1 MPEAELPVAEVL
13 GEVERAL
20 GEAGACVLEAPPGAG
35 KTTLVPKHLLGA
47 PWLAGQRIVMLEPRR
62 LAARAAA
69 RRIAALSGEPVGG
82 TVGYAMRFERRAGPD
97 TRLLVVTE
105 GVLVRRL
112 QADPAL
118 EGVGLLVFDEF
129 HERSLDADLALALAL
144 EVRASLRPDLRLLV
158 MSATLDGAAV
168 SDLLGGA
175 PVVRSEG
182 RQFPVEVDH
191 LGLDRELP
199 VEERVA
205 RAVGLALGRSRG
217 DILAFLPGRREIE
230 RTRDLL
236 AERLREPRPALL
248 PLHGEL
254 PAAAQDAALAPA
266 EPGTRKVVLATNIA
280 ETSLTIEG
288 VACVVD
294 GGLERRPRFSP
305 RTGMSRLVTLPISR
319 ASAEQR
325 RGRAGRLG
333 PGLCLRVWG
342 REEDRALVPQ
352 RPPEIEQAD
361 LAPLALELAAWG
373 VADPAGLAWLTP
385 PPAGA
390 FAQARRLLAELGAVD
405 DAGHITAH
413 GRRMAELP
421 LHPRLAH
428 SLLRGAEL
436 GFGTTALAVAAT
448 LSVREPGRSGVDLA
462 SRLSTLGREAKRVRD
477 QLARVARVAVGEPE
491 PGSIGPA
498 LALAY
503 PDRVAQ
509 RRPGPPGRF
518 RLANGRGAVLDGLDQ
533 LAAEPWLAVAELDD
547 AGAEARI
554 RSAAALDGD
563 LLESLFADR
572 LVETVECGLDRRT
585 GTVAERRVLRLGELT
600 LRERAEESPDPERVA
615 RVLLDA
621 RSGRGAGSPTVDIRG
636 AAAPGAR
643 GPATAA
649 GAGRVAGPGRRGAAR
664 DAGRVAAALPR
675 GQAPAGGTW
684 RPRP

>member
-1 MPEAELPVAEVL
+1 
-13 GEVERAL
+13 
-20 GEAGACVLEAPPGAG
+20 
-35 KTTLVPKHLLGA
+35 
-47 PWLAGQRIVMLEPRR
+47 
-62 LAARAAA
+62 
-69 RRIAALSGEPVGG
+69 
-82 TVGYAMRFERRAGPD
+82 MRFERRAGRD

-105 GVLVRRL
+105 GVLMRRL

-118 EGVGLLVFDEF
+118 DGVGLLVFDEF

-191 LGLDRELP
+191 LGLDPGLP

-205 RAVGLALGRSRG
+205 RAVGQALGRSRG

-342 REEDRALVPQ
+342 REEDRALVPH

-436 GFGTTALAVAAT
+436 GFGTTAL
-448 LSVREPGRSGVDLA
+448 RW
-462 SRLSTLGREAKRVRD
+462 
-477 QLARVARVAVGEPE
+477 
-491 PGSIGPA
+491 
-498 LALAY
+498 
-503 PDRVAQ
+503 
-509 RRPGPPGRF
+509 RRP
-518 RLANGRGAVLDGLDQ
+518 
-533 LAAEPWLAVAELDD
+533 
-547 AGAEARI
+547 
-554 RSAAALDGD
+554 
-563 LLESLFADR
+563 
-572 LVETVECGLDRRT
+572 
-585 GTVAERRVLRLGELT
+585 
-600 LRERAEESPDPERVA
+600 
-615 RVLLDA
+615 
-621 RSGRGAGSPTVDIRG
+621 
-636 AAAPGAR
+636 
-643 GPATAA
+643 
-649 GAGRVAGPGRRGAAR
+649 
-664 DAGRVAAALPR
+664 
-675 GQAPAGGTW
+675 
-684 RPRP
+684 

>member
-1 MPEAELPVAEVL
+1 ML

-20 GEAGACVLEAPPGAG
+20 GEAGPACSRRRPGAG

-69 RRIAALSGEPVGG
+69 RRIADLLGEPVGG

-191 LGLDRELP
+191 LGLDLACRS
-199 VEERVA
+199 RSGW
-205 RAVGLALGRSRG
+205 RAPSGQALGRSRG

-333 PGLCLRVWG
+333 PGQCLRVLG
-342 REEDRALVPQ
+342 REEDRALVPH

-428 SLLRGAEL
+428 SLLRGADL

-448 LSVREPGRSGVDLA
+448 LSVREPGRTGVDLA
-462 SRLSTLGREAKRVRD
+462 SRVSSLGREARRVRD
-477 QLARVARVAVGEPE
+477 QLARVARVVAGEPE
-491 PGSIGPA
+491 PGSVGPA

-518 RLANGRGAVLDGLDQ
+518 RLANGRGAVLDGH
-533 LAAEPWLAVAELDD
+533 
-547 AGAEARI
+547 R
-554 RSAAALDGD
+554 
-563 LLESLFADR
+563 
-572 LVETVECGLDRRT
+572 
-585 GTVAERRVLRLGELT
+585 
-600 LRERAEESPDPERVA
+600 
-615 RVLLDA
+615 
-621 RSGRGAGSPTVDIRG
+621 
-636 AAAPGAR
+636 
-643 GPATAA
+643 
-649 GAGRVAGPGRRGAAR
+649 
-664 DAGRVAAALPR
+664 
-675 GQAPAGGTW
+675 PAGG
-684 RPRP
+684 RALACGRRAGRCRGGGPHPVGRSAGR